1 MGILIGGPDTS
12 LFGGVSTW
20 GRLRR
25 AVGQYV
31 EVIPSTID
39 YRQPTVQEYH
49 NLGWD
54 AVYYF
59 TSAASGGFVKGG
71 YVMLAP
77 PNQQFS
83 FQPTFPYIQVN
94 PSGPAPIDSVVTS
107 ANTFDTN
114 TLVAQLVGEA
124 VTGNGGTFNY
134 TALMNTS
141 AVQVAAGGYAATPIT
156 AIGKL
161 AQTV

>member
-31 EVIPSTID
+31 GTND
-39 YRQPTVQEYH
+39 YRVPTVEQYH
-49 NLGWD
+49 NLEWD
-54 AVYYF
+54 VTYYF

-71 YVMLAP
+71 YYMLAP

-83 FQPTFPYIQVN
+83 FQPIFPYLQVD
-94 PSGPAPIDSVVTS
+94 PSGPPPIDSVVNS
-107 ANTFDTN
+107 FGFDAD
-114 TLVAQLVGEA
+114 TLVAELVGEA
-124 VTGNGGTFNY
+124 VTGYGGTFNY

-141 AVQVAAGGYAATPIT
+141 LVYVGGGAWAGTPIT

>member
-1 MGILIGGPDTS
+1 MGYLIGGPDTS
-12 LFGGVSTW
+12 LFGGPSTW

-31 EVIPSTID
+31 GAND
-39 YRQPTVQEYH
+39 YRMPTLERYH
-49 NLGWD
+49 NIEWD
-54 AVYYF
+54 VTYYF

-71 YVMLAP
+71 YDIPALPAQP
-77 PNQQFS
+77 
-83 FQPTFPYIQVN
+83 FQPIFPYIQVD
-94 PSGPAPIDSVVTS
+94 PASPPPPLTTIAASSYV
-107 ANTFDTN
+107 FDED

-124 VTGNGGTFNY
+124 VTGYGGTFNY
-134 TALMNTS
+134 TAPMNT
-141 AVQVAAGGYAATPIT
+141 AIQYIPGGTYSGTAIT

>member
-31 EVIPSTID
+31 GAND
-39 YRQPTVQEYH
+39 YRLPTVEQYH
-49 NLGWD
+49 NLEWD
-54 AVYYF
+54 VTYYF

-83 FQPTFPYIQVN
+83 YQPIFPYIQVD
-94 PSGPAPIDSVVTS
+94 PASPPPPLTTIAASSFV
-107 ANTFDTN
+107 FDAD
-114 TLVAQLVGEA
+114 TLVDQLVGEA
-124 VTGNGGTFNY
+124 VTGYGGTFNY
-134 TALMNTS
+134 TALMNT
-141 AVQVAAGGYAATPIT
+141 AIQYIPGGTYSGTAIT

-161 AQTV
+161 VQIT

>member
-1 MGILIGGPDTS
+1 MGILIGGPDTQP
-12 LFGGVSTW
+12 GGPTTW

-31 EVIPSTID
+31 GAND
-39 YRQPTVQEYH
+39 YRAPTFEGL
-49 NLGWD
+49 NNTEWD
-54 AVYYF
+54 VTYYF

-71 YVMLAP
+71 YTLPAP
-77 PNQQFS
+77 PYSDQPFQQIFA
-83 FQPTFPYIQVN
+83 YIQVD
-94 PSGPAPIDSVVTS
+94 PASPPPPLTTIAASSFV
-107 ANTFDTN
+107 FDED

-124 VTGNGGTFNY
+124 VTGYGGTFNY
-134 TALMNTS
+134 TAPMNT
-141 AVQVAAGGYAATPIT
+141 AIQYIPGGTYSGTAIT

>member
-1 MGILIGGPDTS
+1 
-12 LFGGVSTW
+12 
-20 GRLRR
+20 
-25 AVGQYV
+25 
-31 EVIPSTID
+31 
-39 YRQPTVQEYH
+39 
-49 NLGWD
+49 
-54 AVYYF
+54 
-59 TSAASGGFVKGG
+59 
-71 YVMLAP
+71 MLAP

-83 FQPTFPYIQVN
+83 FQPTFPYLQVN

-107 ANTFDTN
+107 ANTFDAD

-141 AVQVAAGGYAATPIT
+141 AVQVAAGGYAGTPIT

>member
-1 MGILIGGPDTS
+1 MGILIGGPDTQP
-12 LFGGVSTW
+12 GGPTTW

-39 YRQPTVQEYH
+39 YRLPTVEQYH
-49 NLGWD
+49 NLEWD
-54 AVYYF
+54 VTYYF

-71 YVMLAP
+71 YDIPALPAQP
-77 PNQQFS
+77 
-83 FQPTFPYIQVN
+83 FQPIFPYIQVD
-94 PSGPAPIDSVVTS
+94 PASPPPPLTTIAASSFV
-107 ANTFDTN
+107 FDED

-124 VTGNGGTFNY
+124 VTGYGGTFNY
-134 TALMNTS
+134 TAPMNT
-141 AVQVAAGGYAATPIT
+141 AIQYIPGGTYSGTAIT

>member
-1 MGILIGGPDTS
+1 MGILIGGPDTQP
-12 LFGGVSTW
+12 GGPTTW

-31 EVIPSTID
+31 GAND
-39 YRQPTVQEYH
+39 YRGPTLERY
-49 NLGWD
+49 NNIEWD
-54 AVYYF
+54 AAFYF

-71 YVMLAP
+71 YYIPSP
-77 PNQQFS
+77 PYS
-83 FQPTFPYIQVN
+83 DQPYQPNYSYIQVN
-94 PSGPAPIDSVVTS
+94 PASPPPPLTTIA
-107 ANTFDTN
+107 TFSFLFDED

-124 VTGNGGTFNY
+124 VTGYGGTFNY
-134 TALMNTS
+134 TAPMNT
-141 AVQVAAGGYAATPIT
+141 AIQYIPGGTYSGTAIT

>member
-31 EVIPSTID
+31 GTND
-39 YRQPTVQEYH
+39 YRLPTVEQYH
-49 NLGWD
+49 NLEWD
-54 AVYYF
+54 VTYYF

-107 ANTFDTN
+107 ANTFDAD
-114 TLVAQLVGEA
+114 TLVAQLVGEV

-141 AVQVAAGGYAATPIT
+141 LVYVGGGAWAGTPIT